1 MGVCRTSRYRSNS
14 AGNRKS
20 ISSRSSVF
28 NLLKHAFLCP
38 HMEIKVVYF
47 TSVMHKTVLNPNI
60 FFIDVRQ
67 PKPEL
72 WAKGRK
78 IAI

>member
-1 MGVCRTSRYRSNS
+1 MKLDIKEAVNPFIS
-14 AGNRKS
+14 A
-20 ISSRSSVF
+20 F
-28 NLLKHAFLCP
+28 KHAFLCP

-47 TSVMHKTVLNPNI
+47 TSVIHKTVLNPNI
-60 FFIDVRQ
+60 SFIDVRQ